1 MSERKKIKMD
11 SWWEDREYDPGHD
24 LDMPEGTTKELRESN
39 SLLDF
44 SEYFLSDSE
53 NEDTDSKNEDIIT
66 IDDSEDEDSDY
77 ENGDP
82 IPLNDSKAED
92 PDSEIGD
99 PITIGDSDD
108 EDTDI
113 EKDLSKLQKF
123 PKVDLVNL
131 RVPQQ
136 ANLDPEERAGEDAVI
151 VCPVCW
157 EKMVDVTAGGGAVW
171 SLECGHLICGLCLDG
186 VLTSNNSKVCP
197 TCREVVQEE
206 DLRPVYL

>member
-11 SWWEDREYDPGHD
+11 NWWEDSEYDPEHD
-24 LDMPEGTTKELRESN
+24 LDIPEGTTKELRESN

-53 NEDTDSKNEDIIT
+53 NEDTDSENEDIIT
-66 IDDSEDEDSDY
+66 IGDSEDGDTDY

-82 IPLNDSKAED
+82 IPLNDSKAD
-92 PDSEIGD
+92 D

-108 EDTDI
+108 EYTDI
-113 EKDLSKLQKF
+113 EKDLSKPQKF

-136 ANLDPEERAGEDAVI
+136 ANLDPEESAGEDAVI